1 METGSQE
8 SCRRASVLK
17 QVGRGPLVVLCMK
30 KIRVRD
36 PLNSIAMKKFKVFR
50 KEQNYKKKWLLP
62 ISF

>member
-50 KEQNYKKKWLLP
+50 IRPLLEGKGTTKY
-62 ISF
+62 F